1 MSTYL
6 IGDVHGCL
14 DELLALLAQVDFDPQ
29 HDTLWLTGDLVARGP
44 ASLDVLRYVRSL
56 GSAVRMVLG
65 NHDLHLLAV
74 YAGISRNKPK
84 DRITPL
90 LEAPDADE
98 LINWLRR
105 QPVLQVDDKL
115 KLIMAHAGI
124 TPQWDIETAQMCARE
139 VESVLSSDS
148 YPLFLDAMYG
158 DMPNNWSPELTGLAR
173 LRFSTNA
180 LTRMRFCFPN
190 GQLDMICKD
199 TPENAPAPLKPWF
212 ELPRLVS
219 PEYSII
225 FGHWASLEGKGVP
238 EGIYG
243 LDTGCCWGGNLTLLR
258 WEDKRYF
265 TQPAFKVEAEITNAD
280 EIASAAKDPSS
291 YL

>member
-212 ELPRLVS
+212 ELPRRVS

-280 EIASAAKDPSS
+280 EIVAAAKDPSS